1 MNTVL
6 VVEDQ
11 EDLRFAIRRFLE
23 RQGYGVSEAAT
34 VEAASASLRDKLP
47 DLAILDHNL
56 PDGDGLEV
64 LRRIKLMAPG
74 VPALM
79 LTGHGSIELAVAAIK
94 EGAHQFLTKPVKFD
108 VLGLMIERLL
118 DTERALRANQGTR
131 LARSQSDLDPFV
143 GDSELI
149 GSLREKA
156 KRVAQSQVPVLIEG
170 ATGTGKGVLARWLHD
185 HGPRSE
191 ESVVE
196 LNCAGLSKELLESEL
211 FGHEKG
217 AFTGAAAT
225 KAGLLD
231 IAHRGTLF
239 LDEIGDMD
247 LEVQPRLLKVIEE
260 QRFRRL
266 GAVRERRVEVRLIAA
281 THHDL
286 AARAKEGRFR
296 LDLLYRINAIR
307 LVVPL
312 LKDRGSDLIHL
323 ARVLIERLGRELD
336 RPQAAL
342 SADAEAALLTHDWP
356 GNVRELRNVLERALL
371 FAASPTLEPSD
382 LGLSR
387 SGTAYGSSPGGAP
400 TLKQS
405 IKRAIEEALVAHG
418 HDVARAAAQLD
429 VSRSALYKM
438 MRRHEI
444 PARRASRARS

>member
-6 VVEDQ
+6 LVEDAA
-11 EDLRFAIRRFLE
+11 DLRFSICRFLE
-23 RQGYGVSEAAT
+23 HRGYGV
-34 VEAASASLRDKLP
+34 VEAESVEASKAYLRDQLP
-47 DLAILDHNL
+47 DIAIVDHRL

-64 LRRIKLMAPG
+64 LRNLKLLGPG

-94 EGAHQFLTKPVKFD
+94 EGAHQFLTKPVKLD
-108 VLGLMIERLL
+108 VLALMVERLL
-118 DTERALRANQGTR
+118 DSERARRANQGSR
-131 LARSQSDLDPFV
+131 LARSQSNLDPFV

-149 GSLREKA
+149 TRLREQA
-156 KRVAQSQVPVLIEG
+156 LRVAQSRVPVLIEG
-170 ATGTGKGVLARWLHD
+170 ETGTGKGVLARWLHE

-217 AFTGAAAT
+217 AFTGAASA

-239 LDEIGDMD
+239 LDEIGDMS

-266 GAVRERRVEVRLIAA
+266 GGVRERRVDVRLIAA

-286 AARAKEGRFR
+286 AEHAKEGRFR
-296 LDLLYRINAIR
+296 QDLLYRINAIR
-307 LVVPL
+307 LIVPQL
-312 LKDRGSDLIHL
+312 RDRGMDLIHL
-323 ARVLIERLGRELD
+323 ARTLIERLGRELD
-336 RPQAAL
+336 RPQASL
-342 SADAEAALLTHDWP
+342 SPEAESALLTYDWP

-371 FAASPTLEPSD
+371 FAATPRLEVGD
-382 LGLSR
+382 LGLVGAR
-387 SGTAYGSSPGGAP
+387 QGDRSSPPGTL

-405 IKRAIEEALVAHG
+405 IRRAIEDALATQG
-418 HDVARAAAQLD
+418 HDVARAATQLD

-438 MRRHEI
+438 IRRHEI
-444 PARRASRARS
+444 PLPGPSKR